1 MIVSLMAFLFVVS
14 VVACMAAALV
24 ETGLRSMGA
33 PTRFAW
39 MGALIMGPVLLAVGA
54 LARLRAGAPPAP
66 PQWAPVIEM
75 PALNMASAGAASGG
89 FGLEELAA
97 LAWILAGLGLLA
109 LVARTHRV
117 LLRERAGWES
127 TQVLGRDVYVSADR
141 GPAVAGVWSPW
152 IVLPRWVLALP
163 ERELRMVLLHEEE
176 HLRARDTHLL
186 GTALAVVALSAW
198 NPLTWFQ
205 FRRMRAA
212 MEVDCDRRVLREV
225 PDRATYGASLL
236 SVAAR
241 SSGPSLGLAAFTER
255 SLNLKRRILT
265 MTAKTSRRT
274 ALGGGVLVVLGLVVG
289 VQACGV
295 ETPVGLAPTAG
306 MTAVEVPAPTST
318 PPVTGATPEGGAV
331 FTPFTVAPSIVNR
344 AEIVEAMEAQYPP
357 LLREAG
363 VGGMVRIF
371 MFIDTTGAVRDTR
384 IDESSGHPA
393 LDDAALRVA
402 GIYRFDPA
410 RNRDKK
416 VEAWVSFPL
425 VFQVGEAERR
435 KVLLNPEV
443 EPPVDAPPPSV
454 ERGPSFTPFTVAPS
468 ILNRAEVIA
477 AMAREYPPLLREA
490 GVAGTVRVYFL
501 IGDDGSVVD
510 VRLDRGSG
518 HEALDDA
525 ALRVAK
531 VYRFSPALNK
541 DEKVPVWVSFPI
553 TFKVR

>member
-14 VVACMAAALV
+14 VVACIAAALV

-39 MGALIMGPVLLAVGA
+39 MGALAMGPLLLAAGS

-66 PQWAPVIEM
+66 PSWAPVIEL
-75 PALNMASAGAASGG
+75 PALSVASGGAVSRG
-89 FGLEELAA
+89 FGLEEFAA
-97 LAWILAGLGLLA
+97 LAWVVAGLGLLA

-117 LLRERAGWES
+117 LLRERADWES

-141 GPAVAGVWSPW
+141 GPAVAGVWDPW

-163 ERELRMVLLHEEE
+163 ARELRMVLLHEEE
-176 HLRARDTHLL
+176 HVRARDTHLL
-186 GTALAVVALSAW
+186 GAALAVVALSAW
-198 NPLTWFQ
+198 NPLTWWQ

-295 ETPVGLAPTAG
+295 ETPVGLAPPAG
-306 MTAVEVPAPTST
+306 IMAVDVPAPTST
-318 PPVTGATPEGGAV
+318 PAVTGTMPEGGAV
-331 FTPFTVAPSIVNR
+331 FTPFTAAPSILNR
-344 AEIVEAMEAQYPP
+344 DEIVEAMKAQYPP

-363 VGGMVRIF
+363 VGGVVRVF

-384 IDESSGHPA
+384 IQESSGHPA

-402 GIYRFDPA
+402 GVYRFEPA
-410 RNRDKK
+410 RNQEKK
-416 VEAWVSFPL
+416 VEVWVAFPMT
-425 VFQVGEAERR
+425 FQVGDVERTQ
-435 KVLLNPEV
+435 VIPERA
-443 EPPVDAPPPSV
+443 EPPADAPPPSA

-468 ILNRAEVIA
+468 ILNRSEVIA
-477 AMAREYPPLLREA
+477 AMVREYPPLLREA
-490 GVAGTVRVYFL
+490 GVGGTVTVYFL
-501 IGDDGSVVD
+501 IGDDGTVRD
-510 VRLDRGSG
+510 VRLNRSSG
-518 HEALDDA
+518 EEAIDEA
-525 ALRVAK
+525 ALRVAQA
-531 VYRFSPALNK
+531 YRFSPALNK

-553 TFKVR
+553 TFQARR